1 MDFFMSAVSEL
12 PSADLDARWLKK
24 GGSCHFVC
32 KVFVRTDEEGFLDR
46 VLACPAT
53 RARHPRFSAMVAGCE
68 ARSQFRGRRA
78 VEVETAL
85 KAMELD
91 LLKAVSWIKLV
102 APEGR
107 SLSETCPVRRIGG

>member
-53 RARHPRFSAMVAGCE
+53 RARHPRFSAMVA
-68 ARSQFRGRRA
+68 
-78 VEVETAL
+78 
-85 KAMELD
+85 
-91 LLKAVSWIKLV
+91 
-102 APEGR
+102 
-107 SLSETCPVRRIGG
+107 VRRDPSSGDGGPLRWRRP